1 MFSLTN
7 QIIAHYDNPIDY
19 HKHFPAGK
27 YETKPTKPL
36 KNKRDL
42 SLAYTPGVAQPCLE
56 IKRNEEWVDLYT
68 NKANTVA
75 VITNGTAVLGLG
87 NIGPSASK
95 PVMEGKAVLFK
106 VFGNINSVDIEV
118 DTENIVEFV
127 NAIKLLGKSWGGVN
141 LEDISAPDCFLIE
154 SRLQHL
160 MDIPVFHDDQHGT
173 AVVVLAGLMNALY
186 ITDRDPKNTTV
197 VICGAGA
204 AGIACGELLIEYGIE
219 KNNILMVDRKGVLN
233 QNRTDYLHMWKENFR
248 RETESDKL
256 EEAVANADVFIG
268 VSGADVLTSDM
279 LLSMNKNPIVFA
291 LSNPDP
297 EINPM
302 TAKATRK
309 DVLLATGR
317 TDFPNQINNVLC
329 FPFLFRGALD
339 VKAYSINTAMKI
351 AAAKSIAQ
359 LARNCIDFGEDA
371 FIPSI
376 FDERLLIDI
385 PYAVAEAAILS
396 NNTKKTNTFL
406 KNYKQYLQNMRTD
419 L

>member
-36 KNKRDL
+36 KNIRDL

-219 KNNILMVDRKGVLN
+219 KKNILMVDRKGVLN

-291 LSNPDP
+291 LSNPYP

-351 AAAKSIAQ
+351 AAAKSIAR

-406 KNYKQYLQNMRTD
+406 KNYKQYLRAMRTD
-419 L
+419 Q

>member
-7 QIIAHYDNPIDY
+7 HIIAHYDNPIDY

-36 KNKRDL
+36 KNIRDL

-56 IKRNEEWVDLYT
+56 IKRNEAWVDLYT

-173 AVVVLAGLMNALY
+173 SVVVLAGLMNALY

-248 RETESDKL
+248 RETESDTL

-302 TAKATRK
+302 IAKATRK

-329 FPFLFRGALD
+329 FPFLFRGVLD

-359 LARNCIDFGEDA
+359 LARNSPDFGEEA

-376 FDERLLIDI
+376 FDERLLIEV
-385 PYAVAEAAILS
+385 PYVVAEAAILS
-396 NNTKKTNTFL
+396 NNTKKTCNFL
-406 KNYKQYLQNMRTD
+406 KNYKQYLQTMRTN

>member
-36 KNKRDL
+36 KNKHDL
-42 SLAYTPGVAQPCLE
+42 SLAYSPGVAQPCLE

-118 DTENIVEFV
+118 DTENIAEFV

-173 AVVVLAGLMNALY
+173 SVVVLAGLMNALY

-204 AGIACGELLIEYGIE
+204 AGIACG
-219 KNNILMVDRKGVLN
+219 
-233 QNRTDYLHMWKENFR
+233 
-248 RETESDKL
+248 
-256 EEAVANADVFIG
+256 
-268 VSGADVLTSDM
+268 
-279 LLSMNKNPIVFA
+279 
-291 LSNPDP
+291 
-297 EINPM
+297 
-302 TAKATRK
+302 
-309 DVLLATGR
+309 
-317 TDFPNQINNVLC
+317 
-329 FPFLFRGALD
+329 
-339 VKAYSINTAMKI
+339 
-351 AAAKSIAQ
+351 
-359 LARNCIDFGEDA
+359 
-371 FIPSI
+371 
-376 FDERLLIDI
+376 
-385 PYAVAEAAILS
+385 
-396 NNTKKTNTFL
+396 
-406 KNYKQYLQNMRTD
+406 
-419 L
+419 

>member
-1 MFSLTN
+1 MLSLTN
-7 QIIAHYDNPIDY
+7 QTRACYDNSIDY

-27 YETKPTKPL
+27 YEIKPTKPL
-36 KNKRDL
+36 KNKHDL

-118 DTENIVEFV
+118 DTDSIVAFV
-127 NAIKLLGKSWGGVN
+127 DAIKLLGKSWGGIN
-141 LEDISAPDCFLIE
+141 LEDICAPDCFLIE
-154 SRLQHL
+154 SRLQHY

-173 AVVVLAGLMNALY
+173 SIVVLAGLINALY
-186 ITDRDPKNTTV
+186 ITDRDVKTTTV

-204 AGIACGELLIEYGIE
+204 AGVACGELLIEYGIE

-248 RETESDKL
+248 RETEIDSL

-268 VSGADVLTSDM
+268 VSGADVLTSEM
-279 LLSMNKNPIVFA
+279 LRSMNKDPIVFA

-302 TAKATRK
+302 IAKATRE

-339 VKAYSINTAMKI
+339 VKAYSINTAMKL

-359 LARNCIDFGEDA
+359 LARNRPNFGEEA

-376 FDERLLIDI
+376 FDERLLIEV
-385 PYAVAEAAILS
+385 PYAIAEAAILS
-396 NNTKKTNTFL
+396 NNTRRTCSFL
-406 KNYKQYLQNMRTD
+406 KNYKQHLQTMRTD